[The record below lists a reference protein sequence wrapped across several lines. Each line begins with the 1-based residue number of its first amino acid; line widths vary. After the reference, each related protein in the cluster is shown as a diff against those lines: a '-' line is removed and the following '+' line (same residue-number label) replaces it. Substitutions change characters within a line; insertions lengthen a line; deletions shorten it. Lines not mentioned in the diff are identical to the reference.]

1 MKSLIKKVQKRD
13 GSFSDFD
20 QSKITDAIF
29 KATEAAGAPDPQFS
43 QEASDRVVSRLNS
56 VFENKAPTV
65 EQIQDLVISE
75 LLRQNKKV
83 AHVYISYRHKRS
95 ELREKKNVLFGVYDD
110 LKLDLNSIKVL
121 ASRYLQRD
129 MNGKVI
135 ETPRQMFRRVAR
147 HIASVDSAYGQ
158 DKKKSEK
165 AFYDMMCNLEFLP
178 NSPTLMNA
186 GTRLD
191 QLSACF
197 VLPIEDSLESIF
209 DTLKYAAL
217 THQCLIGDTLVMTD
231 SGFVKIKDVNLGSK
245 IAADDGTYAV
255 SAVYNNGIQKTYR
268 VKTKHGFE
276 IIGTSEHKFICI
288 DSDGE
293 FKWKKV
299 GDLNSGDWVVLR
311 HSIWLGN
318 DNSLPAFDYKP
329 KEGGNKTSF
338 KAIVYALPKIMTP
351 ELAELMGFYIGD
363 GSKHRDGIRFTVSEK
378 EKDII
383 DRLTFLSTFVLG
395 KKPTI
400 SKAKHGVYE
409 VALLSQHIKQWF
421 DYLGVTKP
429 SSRTVKYPN
438 IFLRTSE
445 DVVTAFIRGLFSAD
459 GCVRT
464 NGYITYSCASKE
476 FISVLQNVLLHLG
489 IPTRLGHIK
498 STDVYQLHVCTK
510 TGFINFKNKIGFSS
524 KFKQARLNNV
534 HSDQIFV
541 VKEPIPNQQ
550 GQVIEWYNSLPRGHK
565 IRYRGLLDHIIYNK
579 MPDNLTRQKAQQI
592 RLLSETEIVPSFIPA
607 LLQLPFLY
615 TQISE
620 IEYAGEKEVYDLTVP
635 NKHAYLANGF
645 ISHNSGG
652 GTGFSFSRLRPRGD
666 VVRSTMSVA
675 SGPVSFMRI
684 YDAMTETIKQGGRR
698 RGANMGILRCDHPDI
713 IEFIN
718 SKRNGGLSNFNISV
732 AATDKFMDA
741 VKEDDEYELVNPKSG
756 EASSVVSA
764 REVFGQIVQRAWEN
778 GDPGMIFIDR
788 MNKTHPLRKIG
799 EIEATNPCGEQP
811 LLPYE
816 SCNLGSINLTKFIR
830 PDGSDFD
837 WDRLEGAVRNAVHFL
852 DNVIDANKIPIK
864 QTEQVTRANRK
875 IGLGI
880 MGWAEAL
887 IMLNMKYDSRE
898 ALALAEKLMKFIKQ
912 ESYLSSSELA
922 SKRGSYPNFKFAV
935 YSSKLKRLRNATLN
949 TIAPTGSLSIIA
961 GVSSGIEPLF
971 AVAYYREVLEKVKL
985 IEINKL
991 FHTISIDRGFY
1002 SRALIES
1009 ISRGFS
1015 IQKMK
1020 EIPKDVRELF
1030 VTSYDIDP
1038 VWHVRMQAAFQ
1049 KHVDN
1054 AVSKTVNLSSDATA
1068 EDIKEIY
1075 LKAYESGAKGITVY
1089 RYGSRPEQV
1098 IYIGKPGKVTVG
1110 SEFAGSCP
1118 SGSCVF

>member
-13 GSFSDFD
+13 GSLSDFD
-20 QSKITDAIF
+20 QSKITNAVY
-29 KATEAAGAPDPQFS
+29 KATEAAGISDLNFS
-43 QEASDRVVSRLNS
+43 QKVSDRVVFNLNS
-56 VFENKAPTV
+56 FFENKIPTV
-65 EQIQDLVISE
+65 EQIQDIVISE
-75 LLRQNKKV
+75 LLKQNKKI
-83 AHVYISYRHKRS
+83 AHVYINYRQKRS

-147 HIASVDSAYGQ
+147 YIASIDSVYGQ

-165 AFYDMMCNLEFLP
+165 VFYEMMCNLEFLP

-197 VLPIEDSLESIF
+197 VFPIEDSLESIF
-209 DTLKYAAL
+209 DTLKYTAL
-217 THQCLIGDTLVMTD
+217 THQG
-231 SGFVKIKDVNLGSK
+231 
-245 IAADDGTYAV
+245 
-255 SAVYNNGIQKTYR
+255 
-268 VKTKHGFE
+268 
-276 IIGTSEHKFICI
+276 
-288 DSDGE
+288 
-293 FKWKKV
+293 
-299 GDLNSGDWVVLR
+299 
-311 HSIWLGN
+311 
-318 DNSLPAFDYKP
+318 
-329 KEGGNKTSF
+329 
-338 KAIVYALPKIMTP
+338 
-351 ELAELMGFYIGD
+351 
-363 GSKHRDGIRFTVSEK
+363 
-378 EKDII
+378 
-383 DRLTFLSTFVLG
+383 
-395 KKPTI
+395 
-400 SKAKHGVYE
+400 
-409 VALLSQHIKQWF
+409 
-421 DYLGVTKP
+421 
-429 SSRTVKYPN
+429 
-438 IFLRTSE
+438 
-445 DVVTAFIRGLFSAD
+445 
-459 GCVRT
+459 
-464 NGYITYSCASKE
+464 
-476 FISVLQNVLLHLG
+476 
-489 IPTRLGHIK
+489 
-498 STDVYQLHVCTK
+498 
-510 TGFINFKNKIGFSS
+510 
-524 KFKQARLNNV
+524 
-534 HSDQIFV
+534 
-541 VKEPIPNQQ
+541 
-550 GQVIEWYNSLPRGHK
+550 
-565 IRYRGLLDHIIYNK
+565 
-579 MPDNLTRQKAQQI
+579 
-592 RLLSETEIVPSFIPA
+592 
-607 LLQLPFLY
+607 
-615 TQISE
+615 
-620 IEYAGEKEVYDLTVP
+620 
-635 NKHAYLANGF
+635 
-645 ISHNSGG
+645 GG

-666 VVRSTMSVA
+666 IVRSTMSVA

-684 YDAMTETIKQGGRR
+684 YDAMTETIKQGGKR

-732 AATDKFMDA
+732 AATDSFMNA
-741 VKEDDEYELVNPKSG
+741 VNNDDEYKLINPRSG
-756 EASSVVSA
+756 AEVSTVSA
-764 REVFGQIVQRAWEN
+764 RKVFNQIAERAWEN
-778 GDPGMIFIDR
+778 GDPGIIFIDEI
-788 MNKTHPLRKIG
+788 NKTHPLRKIG
-799 EIEATNPCGEQP
+799 EIESTNPCGEQP

-837 WDRLEGAVRNAVHFL
+837 WDRLEDAIRNAVHFL
-852 DNVIDANKIPIK
+852 DNVIDVNKIPIK

-887 IMLNMKYDSRE
+887 IMLNIRYDSRE
-898 ALALAEKLMKFIKQ
+898 AIILAERLMRFIKQ
-912 ESYLSSSELA
+912 ESYLSSFELA
-922 SKRGSYPNFKFAV
+922 SKRGSYPNFKFAI
-935 YSSKLKRLRNATLN
+935 YPSKFKRLRNATLN

-971 AVAYYREVLEKVKL
+971 AIAYYREVLEKVKL

-1038 VWHVRMQAAFQ
+1038 IWHIRMQAAFQ
-1049 KHVDN
+1049 KYVDN
-1054 AVSKTVNLSSDATA
+1054 AVSKTVNLPFDSTV

-1075 LKAYESGAKGITVY
+1075 LKAYELGTKGITVY

-1098 IYIGKPGKVTVG
+1098 VYIGKPGKVTLG

-1118 SGSCVF
+1118 GGTCMP

>member
-1 MKSLIKKVQKRD
+1 MRSLIKKVQKRD

-20 QSKITDAIF
+20 QSKITGAVY
-29 KATEAAGAPDPQFS
+29 KATAACGEPDQAFA
-43 QEASDRVVSRLNS
+43 EKVSDKAVERLNYLFRDKS
-56 VFENKAPTV
+56 PTV
-65 EQIQDLVISE
+65 EQIQDIVISE
-75 LLRQNKKV
+75 LIKQSKKV
-83 AHVYISYRHKRS
+83 AHVYISYRQKRS

-147 HIASVDSAYGQ
+147 HISSVDSVYGQ

-165 AFYDMMCNLEFLP
+165 AFYEMMCNLEFLP

-197 VLPIEDSLESIF
+197 VLPIDDSLESIF

-217 THQCLIGDTLVMTD
+217 THQ
-231 SGFVKIKDVNLGSK
+231 
-245 IAADDGTYAV
+245 
-255 SAVYNNGIQKTYR
+255 
-268 VKTKHGFE
+268 
-276 IIGTSEHKFICI
+276 
-288 DSDGE
+288 
-293 FKWKKV
+293 
-299 GDLNSGDWVVLR
+299 
-311 HSIWLGN
+311 
-318 DNSLPAFDYKP
+318 
-329 KEGGNKTSF
+329 
-338 KAIVYALPKIMTP
+338 
-351 ELAELMGFYIGD
+351 
-363 GSKHRDGIRFTVSEK
+363 
-378 EKDII
+378 
-383 DRLTFLSTFVLG
+383 
-395 KKPTI
+395 
-400 SKAKHGVYE
+400 
-409 VALLSQHIKQWF
+409 
-421 DYLGVTKP
+421 
-429 SSRTVKYPN
+429 
-438 IFLRTSE
+438 
-445 DVVTAFIRGLFSAD
+445 
-459 GCVRT
+459 
-464 NGYITYSCASKE
+464 
-476 FISVLQNVLLHLG
+476 
-489 IPTRLGHIK
+489 
-498 STDVYQLHVCTK
+498 
-510 TGFINFKNKIGFSS
+510 
-524 KFKQARLNNV
+524 
-534 HSDQIFV
+534 
-541 VKEPIPNQQ
+541 
-550 GQVIEWYNSLPRGHK
+550 
-565 IRYRGLLDHIIYNK
+565 
-579 MPDNLTRQKAQQI
+579 
-592 RLLSETEIVPSFIPA
+592 
-607 LLQLPFLY
+607 
-615 TQISE
+615 
-620 IEYAGEKEVYDLTVP
+620 
-635 NKHAYLANGF
+635 
-645 ISHNSGG
+645 SGG

-675 SGPVSFMRI
+675 SGPVSFMKI
-684 YDAMTETIKQGGRR
+684 YDSMTETIKQGGRR

-718 SKRNGGLSNFNISV
+718 SKNEGGLSNFNISV

-741 VKEDDEYELVNPKSG
+741 VNEDEEYELVNPKSG
-756 EASSVVSA
+756 ETSSVVSA
-764 REVFGQIVQRAWEN
+764 REVFSQIVRRAWEN
-778 GDPGMIFIDR
+778 GDPGMIFIDK
-788 MNKTHPLRKIG
+788 MNRTHPLRKIG

-816 SCNLGSINLTKFIR
+816 SCNLGSINLTKFIL

-837 WDRLEGAVRNAVHFL
+837 WDLLEGAVRNAVHFL

-887 IMLNMKYDSRE
+887 IMLNIRYDSRE
-898 ALALAEKLMKFIKQ
+898 ALAMAEKLMKFIKQ
-912 ESYLSSSELA
+912 ESYMSSSELA

-935 YSSKLKRLRNATLN
+935 YPSKLKRLRNATLN

-991 FHTISIDRGFY
+991 FHTMSIDRGFY
-1002 SRALIES
+1002 SRSLIES
-1009 ISRGFS
+1009 ISHGFS

-1038 VWHVRMQAAFQ
+1038 IWHVRMQAAFQ

-1054 AVSKTVNLSSDATA
+1054 AVSKTVNLPSDATV
-1068 EDIKEIY
+1068 EEIEEIY
-1075 LKAYESGAKGITVY
+1075 LKAYELGAKGITVY

-1118 SGSCVF
+1118 SGTCAF